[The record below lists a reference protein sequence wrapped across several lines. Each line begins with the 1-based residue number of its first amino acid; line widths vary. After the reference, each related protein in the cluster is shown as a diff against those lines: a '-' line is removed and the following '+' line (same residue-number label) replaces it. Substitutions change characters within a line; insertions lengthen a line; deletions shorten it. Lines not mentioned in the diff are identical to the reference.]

1 MVIFGVYWSKL
12 SILLKKIIV
21 EDKDVNKF
29 RGIR

>member
-12 SILLKKIIV
+12 SILLKKIIA